1 MLKWYAIAMRTLFN
15 AVIIILLIA
24 SVNILSFSITCYSP
38 IYGNDGH
45 EHTFFH
51 LFETHS
57 DDHSEAH
64 SHAHSETDS
73 DADSNSRLHHCS
85 LDSHA
90 SMAIMLSAMSCD
102 LCVGQASLAIHIH
115 PISEKI
121 LSANMLS
128 IARDF
133 LHPPTEPPELS

>member
-1 MLKWYAIAMRTLFN
+1 MRTFFN
-15 AVIIILLIA
+15 AVTITLLIA
-24 SVNILSFSITCYSP
+24 CVNILSFSITCYSP
-38 IYGNDGH
+38 MYGSDGH

-57 DDHSEAH
+57 DDHSETHSDAH
-64 SHAHSETDS
+64 SKTDS
-73 DADSNSRLHHCS
+73 DADTNSHHCS
-85 LDSHA
+85 LDSHS

-102 LCVGQASLAIHIH
+102 LCIGQASLAIHAH

-121 LSANMLS
+121 LSDHTLS
-128 IARDF
+128 VARDF

>member
-1 MLKWYAIAMRTLFN
+1 MRTLLN

-24 SVNILSFSITCYSP
+24 SVNILSFSLTCYSP
-38 IYGNDGH
+38 MYGSDGH
-45 EHTFFH
+45 EHTFLH

-57 DDHSEAH
+57 DDHSETH
-64 SHAHSETDS
+64 S
-73 DADSNSRLHHCS
+73 DADPNSHSHHCS
-85 LDSHA
+85 FDSHS

-102 LCVGQASLAIHIH
+102 LCIGQASLAIHVH

-121 LSANMLS
+121 LSANTLS

-133 LHPPTEPPELS
+133 LHPPTEPPEIS